1 MPSKLKL
8 HTQPNCTERLHNVQ
22 QYDISERTISTFP
35 TVDVCQSLWAG
46 SSKDLVE
53 MVLRRAWLWLG
64 HSSEKR
70 PKETENRTGPHSEKG
85 PGPGPGLLYPS
96 FPI

>member
-1 MPSKLKL
+1 MEKTFAIQ
-8 HTQPNCTERLHNVQ
+8 TQVTHNQTVRNV
-22 QYDISERTISTFP
+22 YIMCNNISERTISTFP
-35 TVDVCQSLWAG
+35 TVDVCRSLWAG

-53 MVLRRAWLWLG
+53 MVLRKGGWVIFQ
-64 HSSEKR
+64 KR

-85 PGPGPGLLYPS
+85 PGPGLLYPS